1 MSVQVPPDL
10 PAHDDELDDATQR
23 DEGVPVGEA
32 DAEADR
38 ENASDTDSDAD
49 SDADEAR

>member
-10 PAHDDELDDATQR
+10 PAHDDEFDESTQS

-38 ENASDTDSDAD
+38 ENASDA
-49 SDADEAR
+49 DADETR